1 MEYRIT
7 TTTPAIVTRALNAAG
22 DLLSGVGAQ
31 EQQVTQQQTTPTQA
45 PTTAAEQKQGDQGDA
60 SRIIRGYAI
69 VWNVPSVVLC
79 DNFGTFVETIDRRA
93 LTPEKLATFD
103 VRALLEHNPERLLAR
118 WRAGTGT
125 LRLSI
130 DDHGLAYEFDA
141 PHTADGDTCLELVRR
156 GDIIGSSF
164 AYLADENSVIWGRDQ
179 DGTPTRLVTDITY
192 MEDVS
197 IVSRPA
203 YNQTSVTAR
212 DLMQRG
218 YTPNDRKAAEM
229 AKYIASARR
238 EADVWKNL

>member
-31 EQQVTQQQTTPTQA
+31 EQQVTQQQTTPT
-45 PTTAAEQKQGDQGDA
+45 PTTAAEQKQGDQVDA

-69 VWNVPSVVLC
+69 VWDVPSVVLC
-79 DNFGTFVETIDRRA
+79 DNFGTFIETIDRHA
-93 LTPEKLATFD
+93 LTAEKLKTFD
-103 VRALLEHNPERLLAR
+103 IRALLEHNPERLLAR

-125 LRLSI
+125 LRLTI
-130 DDHGLAYEFDA
+130 DDHGLMYEFDA

-156 GDIIGSSF
+156 SDIIGSSF
-164 AYLADENSVIWGRDQ
+164 AYLCDEDSVIWGRDP

-212 DLMQRG
+212 DLVKRG
-218 YTPNDRKAAEM
+218 YTPNDTRAAEM

-238 EADVWKNL
+238 EADVWRNL

>member
-7 TTTPAIVTRALNAAG
+7 TTSPKLVTRALNAAG
-22 DLLSGVGAQ
+22 ADLFAGTGAA
-31 EQQVTQQQTTPTQA
+31 EQQTPTTQA
-45 PTTAAEQKQGDQGDA
+45 PTPATEPKDSDQGDA

-79 DNFGTFVETIDRRA
+79 DNFGTFVETIDRHA

-103 VRALLEHNPERLLAR
+103 IRALLEHNPERLLAR

-125 LRLSI
+125 LKLSI
-130 DDHGLAYEFDA
+130 DDHGLLYEFEA
-141 PHTADGDTCLELVRR
+141 PRTPDGDTCLELVRR

-164 AYLADENSVIWGRDQ
+164 AYLCDEDSVIWGRADG
-179 DGTPTRLVTDITY
+179 GTPTRLVTSITY

-203 YNQTSVTAR
+203 YDQTSVTAR
-212 DLMQRG
+212 DLIQRG
-218 YTPNDRKAAEM
+218 FDPNDRKAAEM

-238 EADVWKNL
+238 EADVWSNL

>member
-7 TTTPAIVTRALNAAG
+7 TTSPKLVTRALNAAG
-22 DLLSGVGAQ
+22 DLFSGTGAA
-31 EQQVTQQQTTPTQA
+31 EQQTPTTPGTTPTTQA
-45 PTTAAEQKQGDQGDA
+45 TAEKKQGDQGDA
-60 SRIIRGYAI
+60 SRIICGYAI
-69 VWNVPSVVLC
+69 VWNAPSVVLC
-79 DNFGTFVETIDRRA
+79 DNFGTFIETIDRHALTAEKLKTFDIRA
-93 LTPEKLATFD
+93 LM
-103 VRALLEHNPERLLAR
+103 EHNPERLLAR

-125 LRLSI
+125 LKLTI
-130 DDHGLAYEFDA
+130 DEHGLLYEFEA

-164 AYLADENSVIWGRDQ
+164 AYLCDEDSVGGGRDP

-212 DLMQRG
+212 DLVKRG
-218 YTPNDRKAAEM
+218 YTPNDTRAAEM

-238 EADVWKNL
+238 EADVWRNL